1 MRTEG
6 TMVNGESTAYH
17 SVNLVLDLNLKLL
30 KILALLSN
38 SSLFL
43 SVFVLQHLL
52 MHSVYRSILQVISI
66 FHA

>member
-6 TMVNGESTAYH
+6 TMVNGEGTAYH
-17 SVNLVLDLNLKLL
+17 SVNLVLDLSLKLL

-66 FHA
+66 FHV

>member
-6 TMVNGESTAYH
+6 TMVNGESTTYH

-66 FHA
+66 FHV